1 MAGDESGTPKRLDRI
16 LYSGA
21 LALLAA
27 ALAFSEWSRMRQA
40 DASAALKSDLAEARV
55 EADAALEATIPGDVL
70 ADADRSVYMVLDDSG
85 YYGTAFVIDRE
96 RGILATAAH
105 VAEILPLDAK
115 NSTVRI
121 VNRFTKKPLPVT
133 GRRVHAAYGAFR
145 RVVEDYRPI
154 DPKSSLGNPRVIA
167 LQDYVGDAAAILVD
181 PIDAETGENILGP
194 SMPIAAEEKLR
205 AMKTG
210 DPIAV
215 LGFPSDVL
223 TSEIVTESAASRVER
238 GVVAAMISPIDLADE
253 EDNPVTRNLI
263 VHRMAIA
270 PGSSGG
276 PVVNRFG
283 EVVGVT
289 SHGYDSTSSNGDALA
304 QRAEVLYDLIGPLRE
319 EEQLERVYKIDWRR
333 RLSRW
338 LKGEDVIPYMH
349 YTAHTDNVP
358 ADFKA
363 RPLSEIDLQAA
374 PFEKA
379 THALALSGRRRSFA
393 LLATDLASAA
403 PANGPSISAQP
414 TPAFIIP
421 AAGQYAESTFEL
433 DPSKD
438 AVIYAFNYTTSY
450 NVGGVCDMAMHVRD
464 IGSQTMT
471 LGRPSKTPSVFIP
484 ADPARGGK
492 KRMLQVVFHRPGCS
506 GASYSFLAGAAV
518 WSPDAAPAP
527 ALLPVGKRATEPLA
541 HAKAAAA
548 SALSTAR
555 CRIAGDGCV
564 ETIKAVYGEEARRAV
579 HAAESDALH

>member
-1 MAGDESGTPKRLDRI
+1 MAGDEGGAPKRLDRI

-40 DASAALKSDLAEARV
+40 DMSATLKSDLAEARS
-55 EADAALEATIPGDVL
+55 EADAALEATIPGAVL
-70 ADADRSVYMVLDDSG
+70 SDADRSVYMVLDDSG

-105 VAEILPLDAK
+105 VAAILPLDGEK
-115 NSTVRI
+115 SSVRI
-121 VNRFTKKPLPVT
+121 VNRFTKKALPVT
-133 GRRVHAAYGAFR
+133 GRRIHAAYGAFR

-154 DPKSSLGNPRVIA
+154 DPKSSLQKPRVIA

-181 PIDAETGENILGP
+181 PIDPETGENILGP

-205 AMKTG
+205 AMKPG

-289 SHGYDSTSSNGDALA
+289 SHGYDSASSNGDALA

-319 EEQLERVYKIDWRR
+319 EEQLERIYKVDWRR

-349 YTAHTDNVP
+349 YAAY
-358 ADFKA
+358 ADALPGNLSA
-363 RPLSEIDLQAA
+363 RPLSEIDLAAA
-374 PFEKA
+374 PFETA
-379 THALALSGRRRSFA
+379 THALALSGKRRSFA
-393 LLATDLASAA
+393 MLATDLAA
-403 PANGPSISAQP
+403 PAPVRGGSISAQP

-421 AAGQYAESTFEL
+421 AAGQFAETTFEL
-433 DPSKD
+433 DPLKD
-438 AVIYAFNYTTSY
+438 AVIYAFNYTTAY
-450 NVGGVCDMAMHVRD
+450 NVGGVCDLAIHTRD

-471 LGRPSKTPSVFIP
+471 LGPASKTPSVYIP
-484 ADPARGGK
+484 ADPSRGDK
-492 KRMLQVVFHRPGCS
+492 KRMVQAVFHRPGCA
-506 GASYSFLAGAAV
+506 GASTSFLAGAAS

-527 ALLPVGKRATEPLA
+527 AFMPASGRVSEPLS
-541 HAKAAAA
+541 HAKAAAT
-548 SALSTAR
+548 SAFAAAR

-564 ETIKAVYGEEARRAV
+564 ETISAVYGEEARRAV
-579 HAAESDALH
+579 HAAESEALR